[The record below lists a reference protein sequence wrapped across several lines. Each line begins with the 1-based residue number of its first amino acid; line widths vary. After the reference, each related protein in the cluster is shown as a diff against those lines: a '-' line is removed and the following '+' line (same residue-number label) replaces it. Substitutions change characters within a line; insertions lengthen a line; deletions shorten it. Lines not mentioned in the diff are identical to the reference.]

1 MKNKMPSKSILTL
14 DVGGQLFKT
23 NIQTLCKYPDSMLC
37 AMFNHT
43 DSGMTPMPKTE
54 KGHFFLDADPIY
66 FRVVLNWLR
75 LGKITLELKRHLKG
89 TMALAEYFG
98 LDKLTEELKMID
110 QKNKLPSSTFYPY
123 PYLSHYLKKG

>member
-1 MKNKMPSKSILTL
+1 MMPSKSILKL
-14 DVGGQLFKT
+14 DIGGQLFKT

-43 DSGMTPMPKTE
+43 DSGLTPMPKTE
-54 KGHFFLDADPIY
+54 EGHFFLDVDPIY
-66 FRVVLNWLR
+66 FRVILNWLR
-75 LGKITLELKRHLKG
+75 LGKVTLDDPGLLNGTLTLADYFRLDELTK
-89 TMALAEYFG
+89 
-98 LDKLTEELKMID
+98 ELKMID

>member
-1 MKNKMPSKSILTL
+1 MMPSKSILKL

-37 AMFNHT
+37 AMFSHT
-43 DSGMTPMPKTE
+43 DSGLTPMPKTE
-54 KGHFFLDADPIY
+54 EGHFFLDVDPIY
-66 FRVVLNWLR
+66 FRVILNWLR
-75 LGKITLELKRHLKG
+75 LGKVTLDDPGLLNG
-89 TMALAEYFG
+89 TLTLAEYFG